1 VFPDQ
6 PIVNCAALGMTV
18 KTDGADAAA
27 GALLDELMIARNLQL
42 TGQQWQAGWI
52 LSASLLTKIW
62 IDVFIG
68 VWAFVLALVWIR
80 KVDGRAGAVSVSPM
94 EIWFRFPKFVLGY
107 FVAWFVYLAIAAQ
120 GDDVAATLDA
130 GTAVVQSPMRT
141 MLFMLTFVAMGVS
154 TDFGKLKGMGKVALV
169 YDRAVVV
176 IAPIAYGVAY
186 LFTAAAPLLAGR
198 ERPRRRRLS

>member
-1 VFPDQ
+1 MLPDQ
-6 PIVNCAALGMTV
+6 PIVNGAALGMTV

-42 TGQQWQAGWI
+42 TGQQWQEGWI

-68 VWAFVLALVWIR
+68 VWAFVLAIVWIR
-80 KVDGRAGAVSVSPM
+80 NVEKRAGAVRVSAM

-107 FVAWFVYLAIAAQ
+107 FLAWLVYLAIATR
-120 GDDVAATLDA
+120 GPELAATLDA

-141 MLFMLTFVAMGVS
+141 MLFMLTFVAMGAI
-154 TDFGKLKGMGKVALV
+154 TDFSKLKGMGKLALL
-169 YDRAVVV
+169 YGLALVVV
-176 IAPIAYGVAY
+176 IAPIAYAVAY
-186 LFTAAAPLLAGR
+186 LFHRGLAPPLAAP
-198 ERPRRRRLS
+198 